1 MKEQHIEFEMSDL
14 AKLISYP
21 SEDVGKL
28 AVAMRATP
36 EGDDQFSLSGY
47 ETIDDPCK
55 KDYLRV
61 SLRTRENFKS

>member
-1 MKEQHIEFEMSDL
+1 MKEQRIEFEMANL

-21 SEDVGKL
+21 SEDIGQL
-28 AVAMRATP
+28 AVAIRATP
-36 EGDDQFSLSGY
+36 EGDNQFYLSGY

-61 SLRTRENFKS
+61 SLRTRKNFKS